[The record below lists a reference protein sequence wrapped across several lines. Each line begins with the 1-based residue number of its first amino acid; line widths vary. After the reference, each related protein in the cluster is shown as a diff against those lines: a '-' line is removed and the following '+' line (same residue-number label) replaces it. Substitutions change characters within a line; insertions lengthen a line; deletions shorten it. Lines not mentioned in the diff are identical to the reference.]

1 MVHAS
6 RSHRHARVA
15 LVHTMLYRDIPC
27 RVSTLSQ
34 DCVYACMYACI
45 SVGRS
50 LCPGCTSRLSLFLSS
65 FQDFVSCAGRTRK
78 CNIEVCRH
86 IHPSP
91 PLFLSLSLS
100 CSLALYRLQVWMQHC
115 CKQSSRGRRS
125 CRQLRISLLLR
136 ANALSMHLW
145 AFFHIWQWIKMEMYA
160 DVLIRIFIYMC
171 MWAYRIVCIYM
182 YMYIYIYTYMNIW
195 RTSIGICIYTCIYLY
210 ICILIYIF
218 IYMYVNS
225 HMYTYI

>member
-6 RSHRHARVA
+6 RSHRHALVA

-91 PLFLSLSLS
+91 PCFSLSLSLAPS
-100 CSLALYRLQVWMQHC
+100 ISTGCRYGCNTAASRAAGVVALVVNSESVFCSEQTL
-115 CKQSSRGRRS
+115 
-125 CRQLRISLLLR
+125 CRCTCEL
-136 ANALSMHLW
+136 
-145 AFFHIWQWIKMEMYA
+145 F
-160 DVLIRIFIYMC
+160 FIYD
-171 MWAYRIVCIYM
+171 
-182 YMYIYIYTYMNIW
+182 NE
-195 RTSIGICIYTCIYLY
+195 
-210 ICILIYIF
+210 
-218 IYMYVNS
+218 
-225 HMYTYI
+225 

>member
-1 MVHAS
+1 MYFG
-6 RSHRHARVA
+6 RSVA
-15 LVHTMLYRDIPC
+15 L
-27 RVSTLSQ
+27 
-34 DCVYACMYACI
+34 
-45 SVGRS
+45 
-50 LCPGCTSRLSLFLSS
+50 SRLHVTSLSISFLFSGFRLLCGEDAQVQHRS
-65 FQDFVSCAGRTRK
+65 MPT
-78 CNIEVCRH
+78 
-86 IHPSP
+86 HPSLST
-91 PLFLSLSLS
+91 LFLSLSLS
-100 CSLALYRLQVWMQHC
+100 CSLDLYRLQVWMQHC

-145 AFFHIWQWIKMEMYA
+145 AFFHIWQWIKKEMYA